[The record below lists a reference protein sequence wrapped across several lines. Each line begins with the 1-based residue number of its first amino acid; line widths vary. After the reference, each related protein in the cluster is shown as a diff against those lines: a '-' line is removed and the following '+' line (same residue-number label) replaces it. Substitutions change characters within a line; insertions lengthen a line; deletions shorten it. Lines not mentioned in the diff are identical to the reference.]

1 MKNKCWK
8 DHKISTKIPH
18 TFLLGIKMEQ
28 MVLLRHKITG
38 GPAAMTLE
46 EMREKKKE
54 RGYSLEYLATL
65 SDVPLSTL
73 RKIFSGQTRSPRR
86 ETMERLTAVLQD
98 RRSSCGD
105 GNYEKGT
112 SGADSKVFE
121 NKPAYAAAAREIPY
135 TGEDIEQGRYTIDDY
150 LALPEERR
158 CELIDGVFYDMAS
171 PPVVHQMLA
180 GYLYHQ
186 LMTFAEK
193 SCAQCRPYIAPLDV
207 QLDKDNRTM
216 VQPDVIV
223 CCHDEQDSGVRIFGA
238 PDFLAEVVSPSS
250 RQRDRFIK
258 YLKYKN
264 AGVREYWL
272 IETERMEITV
282 YRFDKDDEVR
292 VYSFDDDI
300 PVGIS
305 ERNCAI
311 SFRGI
316 KQRVAK
322 LIEKGRNAE

>member
-1 MKNKCWK
+1 
-8 DHKISTKIPH
+8 
-18 TFLLGIKMEQ
+18 
-28 MVLLRHKITG
+28 
-38 GPAAMTLE
+38 
-46 EMREKKKE
+46 
-54 RGYSLEYLATL
+54 
-65 SDVPLSTL
+65 
-73 RKIFSGQTRSPRR
+73 
-86 ETMERLTAVLQD
+86 
-98 RRSSCGD
+98 
-105 GNYEKGT
+105 
-112 SGADSKVFE
+112 
-121 NKPAYAAAAREIPY
+121 
-135 TGEDIEQGRYTIDDY
+135 
-150 LALPEERR
+150 
-158 CELIDGVFYDMAS
+158 
-171 PPVVHQMLA
+171 
-180 GYLYHQ
+180 
-186 LMTFAEK
+186 
-193 SCAQCRPYIAPLDV
+193 
-207 QLDKDNRTM
+207 M

-292 VYSFDDDI
+292 VYSFEDDI

-305 ERNCAI
+305 EGNCAI
-311 SFRGI
+311 SFREI

>member
-1 MKNKCWK
+1 M
-8 DHKISTKIPH
+8 
-18 TFLLGIKMEQ
+18 
-28 MVLLRHKITG
+28 
-38 GPAAMTLE
+38 
-46 EMREKKKE
+46 
-54 RGYSLEYLATL
+54 
-65 SDVPLSTL
+65 
-73 RKIFSGQTRSPRR
+73 
-86 ETMERLTAVLQD
+86 
-98 RRSSCGD
+98 
-105 GNYEKGT
+105 
-112 SGADSKVFE
+112 
-121 NKPAYAAAAREIPY
+121 
-135 TGEDIEQGRYTIDDY
+135 
-150 LALPEERR
+150 
-158 CELIDGVFYDMAS
+158 
-171 PPVVHQMLA
+171 
-180 GYLYHQ
+180 
-186 LMTFAEK
+186 
-193 SCAQCRPYIAPLDV
+193 